1 MAVPA
6 ETSAVPEASDPHRA
20 PTGEGLRARRLADRR
35 AELLDA
41 AVRVI
46 RREGDGVAM
55 EAIATE
61 AGISRP
67 ILYRHFGDASGLYSA
82 VARRFNDELTARLQR
97 TGGAGSGRALLH
109 RQVVTFLALVAED
122 PNVYRF
128 LVRRAP
134 ARDRSRALRSD
145 VSRLVAARTAD
156 FLAGAGWERPAA
168 VVAADLLV
176 GGLEATADRWLDEPV
191 GSHDEVA
198 ELVTTL
204 AWSGFRALAHRAAA
218 TPAPGPTSDRDT

>member
-1 MAVPA
+1 MGVPA
-6 ETSAVPEASDPHRA
+6 ETS
-20 PTGEGLRARRLADRR
+20 EGARARRLADRR
-35 AELLDA
+35 AELLEA
-41 AVRVI
+41 ALRVI

-55 EAIATE
+55 EAIAAE

-82 VARRFNDELTARLQR
+82 VARRFNDQLTARLLQ
-97 TGGAGSGRALLH
+97 TDGTGSGRSLLH
-109 RQVVTFLALVAED
+109 RQVVTFLSVVAED
-122 PNVYRF
+122 PTVYRF
-128 LVRRAP
+128 LVRSAP

-145 VSRLVAARTAD
+145 VSRLVAARTAG
-156 FLAGAGWERPAA
+156 FLVGSGWERPAA

-191 GSHDEVA
+191 GSHEEVA

-204 AWSGFRALAHRAAA
+204 AWSGFRELAQRAAD
-218 TPAPGPTSDRDT
+218 SE